1 MSYQYNKLVRRAT
14 LLATSIALL
23 LLVIKSVAYVL
34 TGAVSILASQV
45 DSLMDI
51 GISLV
56 NLFAVRYALR
66 PPDEEHRFGHGKVE
80 PIAGLAQAAF
90 ICGTAIILLYTG
102 LASVWEPRPIEQS
115 SIGLVVMLFSTL
127 ATAILVAYQL
137 YVVRRTSNSVI
148 KADSLHYSIDIL
160 MNLAVVAALLL
171 ERWGWHWADGIFT
184 VGIALYIF
192 KGAWQIGFDAFQ
204 HLLDRELDEPVKQQ
218 IMSITLETPG
228 IRGAHDLRTRQAGQ
242 VKFIQLHIELDD
254 ELPLI
259 EAHNLGDEVERRL
272 LSHWPTADILLHLD
286 PLSVIGNE
294 PSFDFQS
301 VN

>member
-1 MSYQYNKLVRRAT
+1 MSYQYDKLVRRAT

-23 LLVIKSVAYVL
+23 LLVIKSIAYFL

-102 LASVWEPRPIEQS
+102 LASIWEPKPIEQTS
-115 SIGLVVMLFSTL
+115 VGLIVMLISSA
-127 ATAILVAYQL
+127 ATAVLVAYQL

-171 ERWGWHWADGIFT
+171 DRWGWHWADGIFT
-184 VGIALYIF
+184 IGISLYIF
-192 KGAWQIGFDAFQ
+192 KGAWHIGFDAFQ
-204 HLLDRELDEPVKQQ
+204 HLLDRELDESLKRQ
-218 IMSITLETPG
+218 IMSIVLETPG
-228 IRGAHDLRTRQAGQ
+228 ICGAHDLRTRQSGQ
-242 VKFIQLHIELDD
+242 VKFIQLHLELDD
-254 ELPLI
+254 ALPLI
-259 EAHNLGDEVERRL
+259 EAHHIGDGVEQRL
-272 LSHWPTADILLHLD
+272 LSQWPEADILLHLD

-294 PSFDFQS
+294 PSLDF
-301 VN
+301 